1 MSTPIKNAAA
11 TAAVPAAIS
20 VPASPGAHAT
30 TAHDTT
36 AHVKNVIRKEDAIID
51 LQRTT
56 LPRTRSYKHGYT
68 LENIMEDPYIFQS
81 EQERK
86 EFESRTI

>member
-1 MSTPIKNAAA
+1 MSTPFKN
-11 TAAVPAAIS
+11 VN
-20 VPASPGAHAT
+20 AT
-30 TAHDTT
+30 TAVLAAAAAPVATVL
-36 AHVKNVIRKEDAIID
+36 APAVPVKNVIRKEDAILD

-56 LPRTRSYKHGYT
+56 LPRTRSFKHGYT

-86 EFESRTI
+86 AFAARTI